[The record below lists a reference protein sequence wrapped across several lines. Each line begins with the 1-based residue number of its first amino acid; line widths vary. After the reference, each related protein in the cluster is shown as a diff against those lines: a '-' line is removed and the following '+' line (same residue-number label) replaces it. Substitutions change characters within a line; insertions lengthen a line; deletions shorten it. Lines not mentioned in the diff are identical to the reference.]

1 MKPVAAH
8 DAGRAVEARLRSA
21 AKRYTLAADV
31 VADLRK
37 TLARQP
43 DAASETETTEEAT
56 PLRDVRR
63 GLESTPVGSKLTKV
77 TKGCSFRLKRRE
89 WWFWGTWK
97 RVEQKSFPTIPCA
110 KGAAAGLTRGRTLVS
125 IHYVEY
131 VE

>member
-77 TKGCSFRLKRRE
+77 TK
-89 WWFWGTWK
+89 
-97 RVEQKSFPTIPCA
+97 
-110 KGAAAGLTRGRTLVS
+110 AAHS
-125 IHYVEY
+125 D
-131 VE
+131 